1 MCIAIL
7 KTKEA
12 TITDEVLRT
21 CYNNNKD
28 GCGFAYCENK
38 TVYIKKFMNFDRFL
52 EEYKKVEGKSN
63 MLIHFRIATHGG
75 VNVDNCHPFILN
87 DRMALIHN
95 GIIAGYGDKTN
106 KSDTRDFIDKV
117 IGNISHRMWRNPS
130 FRELVGNAIGYSKFC
145 ILDTDD
151 NYYIINE
158 HKGEWVDGVWYSNTS
173 YKPKVVYSSAKT
185 CSNNTTNYKNYYGYY
200 ECDFYG
206 LDLVFRCKDCGE
218 EFTKK
223 EGKSLLYA
231 CPKCHKYNTEEV
243 GWIQDGLKYYYYGD
257 EDKKENKKENEKEN
271 KKEEVKTK

>member
-130 FRELVGNAIGYSKFC
+130 FRELVGNAIGYGKFC

-173 YKPKVVYSSAKT
+173 YKPKVVYSSAET
-185 CSNNTTNYKNYYGYY
+185 YSNNTTNYKRYYGYY
-200 ECDFYG
+200 EYDFYG

-243 GWIQDGLKYYYYGD
+243 GWIQDGLKYYCYD
-257 EDKKENKKENEKEN
+257 DKDKKENKKENEKE
-271 KKEEVKTK
+271 EVKTK